1 MGDHHDDR
9 DAINGENTV
18 YLAELHTRWQH
29 DPASVDPAFASLFET
44 LGSDRLTGADTA
56 DQSDASAES
65 LKFAYRL
72 RGHSIAALD
81 PLGLAPT
88 PNIPELTPPG
98 ADRDLIARLRRA
110 YCGTTAAEFMHLQD
124 PAQRQWWID
133 RLENPA
139 PGPSLDQKRIL
150 LALTRAEGFEQF
162 CQKRFMGM
170 RRFGLEGGESVIV
183 ALRTLI
189 DAAAQDDIR
198 SVSLG
203 MPHRGRLNVM
213 ANILRKPF
221 AAIFSEFAGASFK
234 PDTIEGSGDV
244 KYHLGTATT
253 LEHAGHTVRISL
265 LPNPSHLEAVD
276 PVVLGRVRADQDRE
290 KDRERQHHL
299 GILVHGDAAFAGQG
313 VVYETLSLS
322 KLEGYR
328 TGGTV
333 HVIINNQIGFTTVQS
348 DAHSGLHNTDIAKSV
363 QAPILHV
370 NGDDPEAVSRCAF
383 LAHEWRRTFQ
393 SDIVLDVVCYR
404 RHGHNE
410 ADEPAFTQPAM
421 VHAIQSR
428 ATTRSLYADHLIR
441 TGVMTETEVEEMW
454 AHFQRRLEEQFEK
467 SKTYQP
473 DGTDWLDG
481 PEDPTRLQDEQD
493 RIQPMTGVPL
503 RRLQEV
509 GEAIGTIPEGLA
521 VHPRLTRQIIARGK
535 AVADGGPIDWAT
547 AEALAF
553 GTLSMDGHPV
563 RLSGQDSRR
572 GTFSQ
577 RHAVLFDQDTGR
589 EDTPLTHIAPHQAPL
604 NIWNSPLSEYAVL
617 GFEYG
622 YSLGDPEA
630 LVLWEAQ
637 FGDFANGAQ
646 IILDQFIASG
656 ETKWLRTSG
665 LTLLLPHGYEGGGPE
680 HSSAR
685 PERIL
690 QLCAENNMR
699 VCDITT
705 PANYFHALRRQ
716 IARRCRKPLVVF
728 TPKSLL
734 RNKDAVSML
743 DEMGPHTRFQPVIA
757 DPAKEDG
764 ARRIILCT
772 GKVYYDLAA
781 ERTRQNR
788 DDVAI
793 IRVEQL
799 YPFPHHALMEQLAR
813 HPEAEQV
820 LWCQEEPQNNGAW
833 IFVDRRIERALRGC
847 NHRVQRPD
855 YVGRESAASPA
866 TGLPGVHAA
875 QQEKLVQ
882 DALS

>member
-9 DAINGENTV
+9 DAINGDNTI
-18 YLAELHTRWQH
+18 YLAELHARWQD
-29 DPASVDPAFASLFET
+29 DPASVDPAFAALFAT
-44 LGSDRLTGADTA
+44 LGAEKSSPPTED
-56 DQSDASAES
+56 SSAEA
-65 LKFAYRL
+65 LKNAYRL
-72 RGHSIAALD
+72 RGHSLARLD
-81 PLGLAPT
+81 PLDIAPR
-88 PNIPELTPPG
+88 PDIPELTPPDG
-98 ADRDLIARLRRA
+98 DRDLLARLRRA
-110 YCGTTAAEFMHLQD
+110 YCGTIAAEFMHLQD
-124 PAQRQWWID
+124 TAQRQWWIN
-133 RLENPA
+133 RLEE
-139 PGPSLDQKRIL
+139 GPLPSPMEPRRIL
-150 LALTRAEGFEQF
+150 QALTRAEGFEAF

-183 ALRTLI
+183 ALRVLI
-189 DAAAQDDIR
+189 DAAAREDVR

-234 PDTIEGSGDV
+234 PDNIQGSGDV

-253 LEHAGHTVRISL
+253 LEHAGRTMRVSL

-290 KDRERQHHL
+290 KDRNRNRHL

-313 VVYETLSLS
+313 VVYESLSLS
-322 KLEGYR
+322 RLEGYR

-348 DAHSGLHNTDIAKSV
+348 DAHSGVHNTDIAKAI
-363 QAPILHV
+363 QAPVLHV
-370 NGDDPEAVSRCAF
+370 NGDDPDAVASCAL
-383 LAHEWRRTFQ
+383 LAHEWRATFQ
-393 SDIVLDVVCYR
+393 SDIVLDIVCYR

-421 VHAIQSR
+421 VRAIQNR
-428 ATTRSLYADHLIR
+428 PTTRRLYADRLIKA
-441 TGVMTETEVEEMW
+441 GILSEQDVETMW
-454 AHFQRRLEEQFEK
+454 QHFQKKLEDQFAA
-467 SKTYQP
+467 STDYHP
-473 DGTDWLDG
+473 DATDWLDG
-481 PEDPTRLQDEQD
+481 PQDPTRLQDEPE

-503 RRLQEV
+503 ARLRAV
-509 GEAIGTIPEGLA
+509 GEAIGTIPDGLA
-521 VHPRLTRQIIARGK
+521 VHPRLARQIMARGK
-535 AVADGGPIDWAT
+535 AVADGGPLGWAT

-577 RHAVLFDQDTGR
+577 RHAVLFDQETSR
-589 EDTPLTHIAPHQAPL
+589 EDTPLMHIAPHQAPL

-622 YSLGDPEA
+622 YSLGDPDA

-637 FGDFANGAQ
+637 FGDFTNGAQ
-646 IILDQFIASG
+646 IILDQFVASG
-656 ETKWLRTSG
+656 ETKWLRTSN

-685 PERIL
+685 IERIL

-699 VCDITT
+699 VCNITS

-734 RNKDAVSML
+734 RNRDAVSML
-743 DEMGPHTRFQPVIA
+743 DEMGPHTRFRPVLP
-757 DPAKEDG
+757 DPEKTED
-764 ARRIILCT
+764 ARKVILCS

-781 ERTRQNR
+781 ERTRRNLK
-788 DDVAI
+788 DVAI
-793 IRVEQL
+793 IRLEQL
-799 YPFPHHALMEQLAR
+799 YPFPHHGLMEQLSR
-813 HPEAEQV
+813 HRNAEQV
-820 LWCQEEPQNNGAW
+820 LWCQEEPENNGPW
-833 IFVDRRIERALRGC
+833 IFVDRRIERALRESG
-847 NHRVQRPD
+847 HRVQRPV

-866 TGLPGVHAA
+866 TGLPGTHAA
-875 QQEKLVQ
+875 QQGKLVQ